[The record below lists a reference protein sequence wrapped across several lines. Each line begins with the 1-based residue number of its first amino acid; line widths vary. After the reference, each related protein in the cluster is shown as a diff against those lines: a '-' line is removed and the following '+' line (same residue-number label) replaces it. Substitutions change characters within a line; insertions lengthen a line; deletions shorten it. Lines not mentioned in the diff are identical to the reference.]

1 MQATTRTKRADGG
14 PQKSNLEIAET
25 LIHDNYEGVVSLHNV
40 EREIGHQVKM
50 FQTQRKGPAEWGQMV
65 QTAQTMQMLGNRL
78 SQQSLLILGLDMLEK
93 KLRNERE
100 AGTLTRE
107 PSPER
112 EAGDE
117 KAAESDP
124 PDPRLQTSRSRTPME
139 RPQIV
144 PRVPLA
150 LPLHLGDRAPTVKRE
165 MVRRRRAAAAG
176 GARVLSPFQPPRT
189 ARQRQQS
196 LTATAQATATGMTS
210 HTSYT
215 HLIHG
220 DLAPVGRV
228 HLVSL
233 GPDTGDQRE
242 QHILTQLDADANMG
256 AQNLRQ
262 RSRRGPFRQSTGR
275 SRVMD
280 RSAHVAYRRRGH
292 TLEITIRRG
301 VTEYEIE
308 VLIGKLSSHRMASQR
323 ADLYI
328 ISSSRKKLGDLD
340 RIDMSKLRTMIDN
353 ELKKRATIG
362 LLVQDCY
369 TKGLLHKGYSHS
381 MDFTRQNLDMMK
393 SSLFA
398 N

>member
-1 MQATTRTKRADGG
+1 
-14 PQKSNLEIAET
+14 
-25 LIHDNYEGVVSLHNV
+25 
-40 EREIGHQVKM
+40 
-50 FQTQRKGPAEWGQMV
+50 
-65 QTAQTMQMLGNRL
+65 
-78 SQQSLLILGLDMLEK
+78 
-93 KLRNERE
+93 
-100 AGTLTRE
+100 
-107 PSPER
+107 
-112 EAGDE
+112 
-117 KAAESDP
+117 
-124 PDPRLQTSRSRTPME
+124 
-139 RPQIV
+139 
-144 PRVPLA
+144 
-150 LPLHLGDRAPTVKRE
+150 
-165 MVRRRRAAAAG
+165 
-176 GARVLSPFQPPRT
+176 
-189 ARQRQQS
+189 
-196 LTATAQATATGMTS
+196 MTS

-292 TLEITIRRG
+292 ALEITIRRG
-301 VTEYEIE
+301 VTEYEID

-340 RIDMSKLRTMIDN
+340 RIDMSKLRRMIDN

-381 MDFTRQNLDMMK
+381 MDFTRQNLDMMQGA
-393 SSLFA
+393 LFA